1 MLALNKSVIDK
12 IATAGLFITA
22 IFSPCCFPL
31 YGFLLSALGLGSVE
45 LFGGFTWYI
54 FIGLVILSLFGQ
66 YWSYRKHKNIIPLLI
81 ALVSSALILGSYY
94 FFFSHPIIYS
104 GMFGLLIATLVN
116 HFAKRK
122 AKSCPN
128 CVPTSNNKI
137 LVFQSTV
144 TCPNCGHSKKET
156 MPHDA
161 CQFFYECE
169 SCKTVLKPK
178 QGDCCVYCSYGD
190 VKCPS
195 IQANEKCC

>member
-1 MLALNKSVIDK
+1 MTAKAYIDK
-12 IATAGLFITA
+12 FATAGLFVTA

-31 YGFLLSALGLGSVE
+31 YGFALSALGLGSVE
-45 LFGGFTWYI
+45 LFGGYTWYI
-54 FIGLVILSLFGQ
+54 FQGLVALALFGQ
-66 YWSYRKHKNIIPLLI
+66 FWSYSKHKNIFPLLI
-81 ALVSSALILGSYY
+81 ALISSALIFGSYHFY
-94 FFFSHPIIYS
+94 FSQPIIYS
-104 GMFGLLIATLVN
+104 GMFGLLIATVVN

-128 CVPTSNNKI
+128 CVPTSPEKTLI
-137 LVFQSTV
+137 FQSTI

-169 SCKTVLKPK
+169 NCKSVLKPK
-178 QGDCCVYCSYGD
+178 QGDCCVYCSYGN

-195 IQANEKCC
+195 IQVGTNCC